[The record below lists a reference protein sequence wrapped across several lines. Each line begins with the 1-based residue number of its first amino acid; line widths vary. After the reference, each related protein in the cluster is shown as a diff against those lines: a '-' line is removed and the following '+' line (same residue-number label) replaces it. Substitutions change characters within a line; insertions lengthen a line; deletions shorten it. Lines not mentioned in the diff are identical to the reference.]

1 MNDRTTLT
9 DFDMDG
15 CYDST
20 EDLDDDNDS
29 VNDVNATGATLDLCP
44 TTPLGALD
52 VDEFG
57 CAAIERDTDGDSIND
72 LIDECEGTPSGLQVN
87 AVGCADLDNDGVF
100 ANVDICANSPQRW
113 TIDEDGCAI
122 NQKPVQWTSG
132 TSVSGPM
139 DIVPTF
145 TIPTL
150 DGTFTFQNK
159 WTGNDVYLFMF
170 KYTDG
175 SGNSNSGTWS
185 TNPGTFIRNLPEN
198 THLFYGSFDSSYHN
212 DVLSRKSDVEARLNP
227 SEEEQWD
234 GRIHYIDMDASNIQ
248 GGLGQMISS
257 FNSPFFMGID
267 RFQRARDTGSIY
279 AWVSQSN
286 DPFHIPTNHISG
298 MQNLNP
304 KFVCKTMESML

>member
-1 MNDRTTLT
+1 MLLDAQILT
-9 DFDMDG
+9 VMV
-15 CYDST
+15 Y
-20 EDLDDDNDS
+20 L
-29 VNDVNATGATLDLCP
+29 P
-44 TTPLGALD
+44 T
-52 VDEFG
+52 
-57 CAAIERDTDGDSIND
+57 SIFVR
-72 LIDECEGTPSGLQVN
+72 IVH
-87 AVGCADLDNDGVF
+87 NDG
-100 ANVDICANSPQRW
+100 Q
-113 TIDEDGCAI
+113 IDEDGCAI

-132 TSVSGPM
+132 TSVFRGPM
-139 DIVPTF
+139 DIGPTF
-145 TIPTL
+145 TVPTL

-159 WTGNDVYLFMF
+159 WTGNDAYLFMF

-185 TNPGTFIRNLPEN
+185 TNPGTFYSKLPE

-267 RFQRARDTGSIY
+267 RFQRARIPAQSTHGSR
-279 AWVSQSN
+279 SPN
-286 DPFHIPTNHISG
+286 DPFHYTYEPHQWNAGS
-298 MQNLNP
+298 NP